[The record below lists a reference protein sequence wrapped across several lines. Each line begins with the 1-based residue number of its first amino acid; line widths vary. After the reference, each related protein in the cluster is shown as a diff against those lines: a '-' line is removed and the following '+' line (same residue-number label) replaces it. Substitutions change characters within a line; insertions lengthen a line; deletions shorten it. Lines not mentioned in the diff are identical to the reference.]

1 VDWESY
7 DPEMAD
13 SGGEAQWYFSQ
24 VKGTMEEEV
33 NEADII
39 STVEFNE
46 DGELLATGDKGG
58 RIVIFQRDQPS
69 KSQLQHQIHNLNSSQ
84 SMSNNLN
91 NNFLRNEYSVY
102 STFQSHEAEFDYLKS
117 LEIEEKIN
125 KIKWLK
131 RKNVSHFLLSTND
144 KTVKLW
150 KIRERNTR
158 AVAATTDTTISTSG
172 VLSPTEMNGH
182 VNIRDDLN
190 RYIRTVS
197 IPVIKYM
204 DRIEVEAVPKRIF
217 ANAHTYHINSISLN
231 SDQETFMSADDLRI
245 NLWHNE
251 ITNQSFNIVDIK
263 PANMEELTEVITA
276 AEFHPIECNLF
287 VYSSSKGIIRLC
299 DMRQSA
305 LCDTQAKIFE
315 EREDPTTKNFFSEI
329 ISSISDVKFSH
340 SGRYLC
346 TRDYLHVKVWDLN
359 MENRPVETYCVH
371 DYLRNK
377 LCILYENDCIFD
389 KFECSWSANDDH
401 ILTGSYNNFFKS
413 FNRKSKNELMYECS
427 REQSKPRQLLRP
439 KKVVSSTLMNNT
451 NNGSTGTTNGSLS
464 PSLNKRNT
472 TMLNGQKPYVNIKDE
487 VNVDNLDFT
496 KKILHTSWHPKDNI
510 VAIAATNSLYVFY
523 NKENTL
529 NSNQTTFTPTSATQS
544 INCYNSS
551 NSFDTINSVNTN
563 PSFNS
568 NVASTAPLH
577 NSISDTNP
585 EEEPDSKAID
595 TENIAQLI
603 EPVPVVTSACSATVN
618 PSCGA
623 APLHLSTSSTDLL
636 NTANNNTNNTQ
647 NNSNTTNSQN
657 NQINLNSSFYT
668 TSTAPTPVVPP
679 AATSAT
685 SMSL

>member
-1 VDWESY
+1 MDWESY

-69 KSQLQHQIHNLNSSQ
+69 KSQLQHQMHNMNTSP
-84 SMSNNLN
+84 

-172 VLSPTEMNGH
+172 VLGSTDMNGQH

-346 TRDYLHVKVWDLN
+346 TRDYLHVKIWDLN

-451 NNGSTGTTNGSLS
+451 NNGSTQNGSAS
-464 PSLNKRNT
+464 PSLNKR
-472 TMLNGQKPYVNIKDE
+472 TMLNGQNKPYVNIKDE

-529 NSNQTTFTPTSATQS
+529 NSNQTTFTPDAQTT
-544 INCYNSS
+544 NCYNSS
-551 NSFDTINSVNTN
+551 NSFDPLNPVTTNSSFTSNLTTNSTTTNGTVNNLNGNT
-563 PSFNS
+563 
-568 NVASTAPLH
+568 ST
-577 NSISDTNP
+577 D
-585 EEEPDSKAID
+585 EESDSKSIEA
-595 TENIAQLI
+595 EQIAQLI
-603 EPVPVVTSACSATVN
+603 EPVPVNTTSACGAASLPTTCAGG
-618 PSCGA
+618 GA
-623 APLHLSTSSTDLL
+623 APLHLSNSSTDLL
-636 NTANNNTNNTQ
+636 GTATGNTNAPNGST
-647 NNSNTTNSQN
+647 NANS
-657 NQINLNSSFYT
+657 NLNSSFYA
-668 TSTAPTPVVPP
+668 SSSAPSPVVQPV
-679 AATSAT
+679 TNAT